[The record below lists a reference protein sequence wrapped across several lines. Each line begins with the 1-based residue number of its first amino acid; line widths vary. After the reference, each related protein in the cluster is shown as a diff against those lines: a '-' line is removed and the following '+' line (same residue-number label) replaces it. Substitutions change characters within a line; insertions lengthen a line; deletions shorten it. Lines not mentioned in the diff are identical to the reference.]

1 MEGRKCEDRE
11 VGGKKDDEDEGGRRL
26 EICGNRRDEKV
37 NVVSRFARD
46 WSESRKSTDVREM
59 KRVEKL

>member
-11 VGGKKDDEDEGGRRL
+11 VGGRKDGEDEGGRRL

-46 WSESRKSTDVREM
+46 WSESRKST
-59 KRVEKL
+59 

>member
-1 MEGRKCEDRE
+1 MGGRKD
-11 VGGKKDDEDEGGRRL
+11 GEDEGGRRL

-46 WSESRKSTDVREM
+46 WSESRKSTNVREM